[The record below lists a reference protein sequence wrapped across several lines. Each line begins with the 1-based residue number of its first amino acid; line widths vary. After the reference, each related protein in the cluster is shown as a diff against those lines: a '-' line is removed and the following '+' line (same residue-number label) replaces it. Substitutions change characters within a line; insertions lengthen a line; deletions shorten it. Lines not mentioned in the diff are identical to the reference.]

1 LIILW
6 LLGVQVEEEEEIL
19 EVVEV
24 LVDLEREQ
32 VFL

>member
-1 LIILW
+1 LW